1 MDEECVEVGKR
12 ISKLR
17 KNLGL
22 TQEKLAEQAD
32 ISIQFLVQLEHG
44 KKTMTIAT
52 LRKLCAALSVSTEYL
67 VNGTEDFPCCEEVK
81 SILAPL
87 SDDDR
92 THVIKLLSA
101 CTKIVTE
108 NKSHNNS

>member
-1 MDEECVEVGKR
+1 MDEQCLVVGDR

-32 ISIQFLVQLEHG
+32 ISIQFLVQIEHG
-44 KKTMTIAT
+44 KRTMKIGT
-52 LRKLCAALSVSTEYL
+52 LRKLCSVLSVSADYII
-67 VNGTEDFPCCEEVK
+67 NGTECSPCSEEAN

-87 SDDDR
+87 SETER
-92 THVIKLLSA
+92 EKAVKMLA
-101 CTKIVTE
+101 AFTKIL
-108 NKSHNNS
+108 KDK

>member
-1 MDEECVEVGKR
+1 MDEQWIAVGER

-32 ISIQFLVQLEHG
+32 ISIQFLVQIEHG
-44 KKTMTIAT
+44 KRTMKIGT
-52 LRKLCAALSVSTEYL
+52 LRKLCSVLSVSADYII
-67 VNGTEDFPCCEEVK
+67 NGTECSPCSEEVN

-87 SDDDR
+87 SDTER
-92 THVIKLLSA
+92 EKAVKMLA
-101 CTKIVTE
+101 AFTKIMKDE
-108 NKSHNNS
+108 